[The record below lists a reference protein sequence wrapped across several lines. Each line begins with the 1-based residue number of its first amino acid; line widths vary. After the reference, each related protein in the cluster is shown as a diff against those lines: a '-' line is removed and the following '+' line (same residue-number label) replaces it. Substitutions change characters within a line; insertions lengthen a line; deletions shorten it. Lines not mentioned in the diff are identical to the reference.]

1 MNGHFLFGFIIH
13 LFRFLYP
20 VEEIKIRHANLVIVK
35 RARSFAAMARPH
47 VVVVPYPCSGNIN
60 PALQVAKLLHRH
72 GVYVTFVNTE
82 HNHRRV
88 QATEGAGAVRGREGF
103 RFEAIPDG
111 LSDADRGK
119 QDYGRGLAVSTS
131 TRCAAPLRDLIA
143 QLNATPGVPPVT
155 CVLPTMLMSF
165 ALGVARELGIPTMA
179 FWTASAAALM
189 THMRLRELEERGYVP
204 LKGEQAH
211 DSLFIH

>member
-1 MNGHFLFGFIIH
+1 VNGHFLVGFIIH

-20 VEEIKIRHANLVIVK
+20 PQDIKIRPDPIRLSPKFVIK
-35 RARSFAAMARPH
+35 RATSLAAMARPH
-47 VVVVPYPCSGNIN
+47 VVVVPYPGSGNIN
-60 PALQVAKLLHRH
+60 PALQLAKLLHRH

-111 LSDADRGK
+111 LSEADRGK
-119 QDYGRGLAVSTS
+119 QDYLRGLAVSTS

-143 QLNATPGVPPVT
+143 RGAGARHPDHGV
-155 CVLPTMLMSF
+155 LDRQRRS
-165 ALGVARELGIPTMA
+165 
-179 FWTASAAALM
+179 
-189 THMRLRELEERGYVP
+189 
-204 LKGEQAH
+204 AH
-211 DSLFIH
+211 DAHEAPGARGTRIPATQG